1 MSTLLPDS
9 RPRLPSGV
17 RTRFDEARGTWLLLA
32 PERTLKLDEI
42 GAAILGELDGERT
55 LAEIVDALAARYEAP
70 RDEIAADVEAFLG
83 ALMERRMVEVEGE

>member
-1 MSTLLPDS
+1 MTPLSQSD

-42 GAAILGELDGERT
+42 GAAILGEIDGERT
-55 LAEIVDALAARYEAP
+55 LAEIIDALAARYAAS
-70 RDEIAADVEAFLG
+70 RDEIAADVEGFLT
-83 ALMERRMVEVEGE
+83 ALIERRMVEVAEE